1 MAENQAP
8 EDLELSSFIPAG
20 VFVGALLVSLGAL
33 WFTIEPKIGQITA
46 ALYGR
51 GRPEE
56 TPAQARWRRVHMEAD
71 ARKKELAQ

>member
-8 EDLELSSFIPAG
+8 EDLELNSFIPAG

-33 WFTIEPKIGQITA
+33 WLTIEPRIGQITS

-51 GRPEE
+51 ARSEE
-56 TPAQARWRRVHMEAD
+56 TAEQARWRRVHMEAD
-71 ARKKELAQ
+71 RCEKELAQ

>member
-1 MAENQAP
+1 VAENQAP

-33 WFTIEPKIGQITA
+33 WLTIKPKIGQITD

-51 GRPEE
+51 TRFSE
-56 TPAQARWRRVHMEAD
+56 TPVQARWRRVHMEAD
-71 ARKKELAQ
+71 AREKELAQ